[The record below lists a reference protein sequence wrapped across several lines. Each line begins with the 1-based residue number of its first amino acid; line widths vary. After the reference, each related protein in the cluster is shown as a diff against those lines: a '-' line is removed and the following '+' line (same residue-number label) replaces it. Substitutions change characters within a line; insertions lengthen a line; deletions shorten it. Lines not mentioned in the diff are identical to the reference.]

1 MARKRIE
8 NVPKLKSWDDV
19 DMNLM
24 EILENEVAIEK
35 LEGDM
40 NMKIADIK
48 EEYKG
53 KIEPHKMK
61 IKILEKE
68 MQEYTEENRYDMDG
82 KKSKIFTH
90 GNISF
95 RKSTKV
101 SIPKKLVD
109 EAIKK
114 LKLMKLTS
122 CITTKE
128 TINKD
133 ELKKQPMDTLIKVG
147 ASLKTDD
154 VFGYETNK
162 ESIPD

>member
-8 NVPKLKSWDDV
+8 NVPKLKTWDDV

-24 EILENEVAIEK
+24 EVLEHEVATHK
-35 LEGDM
+35 LEGEM
-40 NMKIADIK
+40 NMKLAEIK
-48 EEYKG
+48 EEYKD
-53 KIEPHKMK
+53 KIEPHKLK
-61 IKILEKE
+61 IKVLEKE
-68 MQEYTEENRYDMDG
+68 MQEFAEENRHDMDG

-90 GNISF
+90 GTISF

-101 SIPKKLVD
+101 SIPKKLMD
-109 EAIKK
+109 EAIRK
-114 LKLMKLTS
+114 LKLMKLTN
-122 CITTKE
+122 CITVKE

-154 VFGYETNK
+154 TFGYETNK